1 VLSDID
7 IGVSSDSKCVAFADA
22 HAGKERIQIRG
33 NQLLEQGEFSKRIPD
48 WNQARHDW
56 WHLDSGESR
65 FAGGCEPL
73 GLSPLSRLEH
83 HTQVETQV
91 RYIWKRMAWIDGL
104 RGEHRKDVFKKVAI
118 EGSPLAV

>member
-1 VLSDID
+1 
-7 IGVSSDSKCVAFADA
+7 
-22 HAGKERIQIRG
+22 
-33 NQLLEQGEFSKRIPD
+33 

-118 EGSPLAV
+118 EGSPLAVRQRAIRSVDNGLASELGDNLLVQTLNLLIHHW